1 MLRVA
6 PLNEMTLGRFQ
17 GKEEKE
23 DSTADDDDG
32 RGDSV
37 YTVSGY

>member
-6 PLNEMTLGRFQ
+6 PPEGDDAGPLQ